1 MAAVGNVIAV
11 SLLLIA
17 VVSRSDCCINDT
29 CPTWFHESGGRCQCG
44 SSLKNVIICNNETQE
59 VFSLVS
65 YCVTTDSDCIN
76 TVVAGRCFSVLDQDK
91 TYDRCVSV
99 NKSPLNQSR
108 KLCSHLNRQGRL
120 CGNCK
125 PHHYVSAYSYDMKC
139 YKCHYSLRINLIAY
153 VTIAY
158 VPLTVFL
165 VLVLTLHISVAS
177 PQLSAAVLACQMF
190 AFPSHL
196 RYLVQITRGT
206 KTNIFVK
213 FFATVYGI
221 WNLDFFRSL
230 IPPIC
235 LPLNAM
241 QMMAL
246 DYLVAVYPFIILTCF
261 YVLLR
266 AHDRGCRLVVRLWRP
281 FLWCTARLRQ
291 QWNIRHSIIDAFA
304 TFFLLS
310 YMKFLNT
317 SIDLLVP
324 TNVYDVR
331 GVRVGVFWYYDATVE
346 YMGPDHRLY
355 AVLAILVLVI
365 GVLFPLVF
373 LSLYPMQWFQ
383 KCLNRC
389 GLNSPGLQ
397 MFMLCFQGYYRDRTD
412 GGRECR
418 YFAAVYPAFRIS
430 VFIIYALT
438 LSMLFFPSFALVII
452 TVTGTL
458 VLVRPYKQQYNLY
471 NKLDVL
477 MMIVQ
482 IVYITGIIMTFSF
495 DQRQIGPAFGYGL
508 AAVIT
513 FIPLVYFTVRLWK
526 MMMNTITKRWSA
538 NNVWK
543 IAVTSFTQRWA
554 RNVQQTPHIPDGQHY
569 VNLLNSVN

>member
-1 MAAVGNVIAV
+1 MAARGSVIAV

-29 CPTWFHESGGRCQCG
+29 CPTWFRESGGRCQCG
-44 SSLKNVIICNNETQE
+44 SSLGNAIICNNETQE
-59 VFSLVS
+59 VIALNS
-65 YCVTTDSDCIN
+65 YCVTTDGDCIN
-76 TVVAGRCFSVLDQDK
+76 TVVAGRCLSVLDQDK
-91 TYDRCVSV
+91 THDYYVFVD
-99 NKSPLNQSR
+99 KSPLNQSQ

-125 PHHYVSAYSYDMKC
+125 PHHYVSAYSYDLKC
-139 YKCHYSLRINLIAY
+139 YQCHYSLWINLIAY
-153 VTIAY
+153 VAIAY

-165 VLVLTLHISVAS
+165 VLVMTLHISVAS
-177 PQLSAAVLACQMF
+177 PHMSAVVLVCQIF

-206 KTNIFVK
+206 TAIIFVK

-230 IPPIC
+230 VPPIC
-235 LPLNAM
+235 LPLNTM

-291 QWNIRHSIIDAFA
+291 QWNIRCTIIDAFA

-310 YMKFLNT
+310 YIKFLNT

-324 TNVYDVR
+324 TNIYYVS
-331 GVRVGVFWYYDATVE
+331 GVRVGIFWYHDATVE
-346 YMGPDHRLY
+346 YMGQDHRPY
-355 AVLAILVLVI
+355 AVLAILVVVV
-365 GVLFPLVF
+365 GVLFPLVL

-383 KCLNRC
+383 RCLNRC

-397 MFMLCFQGYYRDRTD
+397 MFMQCFQGYYRDRTD

-430 VFIIYALT
+430 VFIIYTLT
-438 LSMLFFPSFALVII
+438 QSMLFFPSIALVMII
-452 TVTGTL
+452 VTSTL

-477 MMIVQ
+477 MMIAQ
-482 IVYITGIIMTFSF
+482 IVYVTGITMTFSI
-495 DQRQIGPAFGYGL
+495 DQGQIGPAFGYGL

-538 NNVWK
+538 TNVWK
-543 IAVTSFTQRWA
+543 IAVTSFTQGRP
-554 RNVQQTPHIPDGQHY
+554 RNVRQTPHIPDGQHY